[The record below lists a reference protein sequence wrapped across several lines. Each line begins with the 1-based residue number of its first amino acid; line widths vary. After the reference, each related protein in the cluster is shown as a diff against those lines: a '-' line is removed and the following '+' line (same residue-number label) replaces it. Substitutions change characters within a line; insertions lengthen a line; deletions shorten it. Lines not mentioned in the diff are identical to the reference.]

1 MPSRP
6 PRATVRVWDR
16 AVRWMHWSL
25 ATAIAVAWFSGEEE
39 LRRHEWAGHAAL
51 LVAVLRT
58 VWGVIGTPHARF
70 ASFVGAPRAV
80 WAYTVT
86 VVRGTEARHLGHNP
100 LGGWM
105 IVALLATVAGASVT
119 GWLYTLD
126 AFWGMAWLEW
136 THRALAWSLV
146 GLIVLHV
153 GGVIF
158 SSLRHRENLVA
169 AMFTGRKRDE

>member
-1 MPSRP
+1 
-6 PRATVRVWDR
+6 VW
-16 AVRWMHWSL
+16 V
-25 ATAIAVAWFSGEEE
+25 
-39 LRRHEWAGHAAL
+39 
-51 LVAVLRT
+51 
-58 VWGVIGTPHARF
+58 
-70 ASFVGAPRAV
+70 
-80 WAYTVT
+80 YTVT